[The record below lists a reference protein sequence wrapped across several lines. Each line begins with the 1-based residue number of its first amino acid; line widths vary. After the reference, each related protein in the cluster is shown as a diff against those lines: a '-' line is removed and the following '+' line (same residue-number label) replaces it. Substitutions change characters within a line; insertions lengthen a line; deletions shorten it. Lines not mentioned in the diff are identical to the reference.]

1 MVHWLFMPPQMLDEL
16 NTKLLNLTSE
26 KRALELSHQTTAIK
40 LAAKSEEVEKLM
52 QQNKEVQ
59 ELVAQEQGYVHV
71 CMFTSVCLFSST
83 VCVCV
88 YSRQG
93 R

>member
-1 MVHWLFMPPQMLDEL
+1 MAPQMVDEL

-40 LAAKSEEVEKLM
+40 LTAKSEEVEKLM

-59 ELVAQEQGYVHV
+59 EVVAQEQGYIHV
-71 CMFTSVCLFSST
+71 CMFTKQIYICMYAMPLLLYC

-88 YSRQG
+88 
-93 R
+93 